1 MIFPPFKFDVL
12 FTFLIFEGLSSRI
25 QVTENSRPYFLNFE
39 YIIIERIIII
49 QTKADIMYSKHK
61 TTLVNKLICSIIKQI
76 SELIAPYKKINQTAK
91 PTSISTIFVIIHYLF
106 CNFKFGHFYTSFS
119 FFSILYHKISKTSKC
134 DKKRAA

>member
-61 TTLVNKLICSIIKQI
+61 TTLVDKFICSIIKQI
-76 SELIAPYKKINQTAK
+76 SELIAP
-91 PTSISTIFVIIHYLF
+91 
-106 CNFKFGHFYTSFS
+106 
-119 FFSILYHKISKTSKC
+119 
-134 DKKRAA
+134 DKK